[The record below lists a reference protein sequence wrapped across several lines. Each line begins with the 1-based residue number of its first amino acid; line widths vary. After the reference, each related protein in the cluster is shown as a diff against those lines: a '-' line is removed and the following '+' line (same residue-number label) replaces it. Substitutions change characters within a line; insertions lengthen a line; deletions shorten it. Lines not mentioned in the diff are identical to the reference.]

1 MSKNNEELIVQE
13 DIGLATRDRTVRHI
27 GESLKQSLKRKY
39 GIKGNEVADNLLRIA
54 GMHPD
59 FFDALNMDS
68 RIVEERLNDASIDSN
83 SNKSEKTISG
93 IEQETS
99 APKNKALGHDYL
111 YREIKYL
118 YGHDEAQRL
127 TGEMYDYSLGISD
140 STKLRIP
147 YSYYAHTPVIARIGG
162 EVQVITLKKM
172 FEMLKHASVSAYDAD
187 VIDCSSLEEK
197 INFDS
202 VYSVSGKQKM
212 KQYREKNSKI
222 NILPSKKVSIEVWD
236 NSNGW
241 VDVSRIVRHKN
252 DCGYTL
258 YQTKDGDFAFVT
270 NNHPVYM
277 ADGTEKCAEKLS
289 IGDTVLKEDSIPS
302 IKEDFVVDEN
312 LAYFTGFLLGDGNID
327 NGEVD
332 YSKKYGK
339 FKNGIVFERGGKTI
353 SIYQKD
359 IHNSHIKKIIEKVFD
374 SPNFWSYDEKSD
386 RQLGFSSRDYR
397 LLSSMYFGFNGKE
410 NSFTKHLPENI
421 MSWNRD
427 AKVAFIC
434 GLIDSDGTVFDT
446 GRVDIRMMSYA
457 SIVSLYDVL
466 RTIPGVVGLRKR
478 LCGDSINNI
487 IYGIQFRIAGNDSFK
502 RYSKKMTSV
511 NTDTYS
517 EEYDHRERGSVVS
530 KIFRFNGDDVKDT
543 RFLKEELEYVYDI
556 TTSTGRFYANGMVQH
571 NCFAIDASRLI
582 TEGRPFGQL
591 PSLPVQNLR
600 GYISCLTETIHQMSC
615 HLAGAIAVGS
625 FFLDVANVCMYKHKY
640 TMKHLKRRKIRKE
653 IQNSFQHF
661 VHSVNMLSRNSVE
674 SPFTNVSICDKTKLK
689 NMVKEMEFMFNID
702 NLPTGFIKKMFMKH
716 NKEYFYNYLVDY
728 IYELQNIYLDF
739 FDKGAPSLNGAP
751 YRFPVT
757 TLCLSK
763 HKNKYGEWEITE
775 EDTLDDF
782 CNREIYRYNVFASEG
797 SKLASCCFDENQKV
811 LFRSSNG
818 GVKLCS
824 FKEYFSIP
832 RKDADNPKVFHNGF
846 WVPFKRVTV
855 PYSEKYLK
863 IKTANKKEIIVT
875 KDHLHPT
882 LNGDVS
888 SDKLAVGDYLM
899 FNCRAVEAVPE
910 KDKNLTYEQGYLIGA
925 FIGDGS
931 FGSKKNSL
939 GHPYQTC
946 FSLNEDCYEEIK
958 KNIDIAAKQLGL
970 DFELKLSTPIGKLF
984 PCTISGVSKF
994 IMEWVDKNHA
1004 DNISINM
1011 DVITQ
1016 SVAFRKGIIDGWYAT
1031 DGGSSNRIYTVC
1043 KSLIEQM
1050 EAICTSIG
1058 LITIVDECDRTGKI
1072 EIKGKEYNRNYP
1084 TQCIRFYDSKNKHS
1098 MKDVYVWKNNS
1109 IYFAI
1114 ESIEEIDG
1122 SNVAYCVE
1130 ITGEGHEPYFT
1141 LPNGIITHNCRLIN
1155 DIELMENY
1163 AAQSNSFGAGGSI
1176 SLGSH
1181 RVVTVNLPRIALE
1194 AKSFDDFFTILDGRI
1209 KDAAKI
1215 LKAHKA
1221 LIKRLTDAGL
1231 QPFISNGWI
1240 KLDRMFSTFG
1250 IIGTYETASA
1260 IEKRFGND
1268 GKIDIQGVML
1278 KFFNEKVMEY
1288 SKEFGIA
1295 GNIEQIPG
1303 ESFAVRLRDADELI
1317 FGKEKMDEFY
1327 PEPLYS
1333 NQPIPLWHEAD
1344 IWERLSEDG
1353 KYNSLITG
1361 GGIVHATIGE
1371 KVTKK
1376 QAKSIIRYS
1385 VKTGCEHFA
1394 LNSIYSKCKNGHM
1407 TFGKSNKCPS
1417 CGEDIEDWFTRV
1429 VGFFVP
1435 VSAMNKTRR
1444 TWEFPRRKITSISE

>member
-1 MSKNNEELIVQE
+1 MSENNEELIVQE

-27 GESLKQSLKRKY
+27 GKSLKQSLKRKY

-99 APKNKALGHDYL
+99 APKNKAVGHDYL

-147 YSYYAHTPVIARIGG
+147 Y
-162 EVQVITLKKM
+162 
-172 FEMLKHASVSAYDAD
+172 
-187 VIDCSSLEEK
+187 
-197 INFDS
+197 
-202 VYSVSGKQKM
+202 
-212 KQYREKNSKI
+212 
-222 NILPSKKVSIEVWD
+222 
-236 NSNGW
+236 
-241 VDVSRIVRHKN
+241 
-252 DCGYTL
+252 
-258 YQTKDGDFAFVT
+258 
-270 NNHPVYM
+270 
-277 ADGTEKCAEKLS
+277 
-289 IGDTVLKEDSIPS
+289 
-302 IKEDFVVDEN
+302 
-312 LAYFTGFLLGDGNID
+312 
-327 NGEVD
+327 
-332 YSKKYGK
+332 
-339 FKNGIVFERGGKTI
+339 
-353 SIYQKD
+353 
-359 IHNSHIKKIIEKVFD
+359 
-374 SPNFWSYDEKSD
+374 
-386 RQLGFSSRDYR
+386 
-397 LLSSMYFGFNGKE
+397 
-410 NSFTKHLPENI
+410 
-421 MSWNRD
+421 
-427 AKVAFIC
+427 
-434 GLIDSDGTVFDT
+434 
-446 GRVDIRMMSYA
+446 
-457 SIVSLYDVL
+457 
-466 RTIPGVVGLRKR
+466 
-478 LCGDSINNI
+478 
-487 IYGIQFRIAGNDSFK
+487 
-502 RYSKKMTSV
+502 
-511 NTDTYS
+511 
-517 EEYDHRERGSVVS
+517 
-530 KIFRFNGDDVKDT
+530 
-543 RFLKEELEYVYDI
+543 
-556 TTSTGRFYANGMVQH
+556 
-571 NCFAIDASRLI
+571 CFAIDASRLI
-582 TEGRPFGQL
+582 IEGRPFGQL

-689 NMVKEMEFMFNID
+689 NMVKEMEFMYNVD

-716 NKEYFYNYLVDY
+716 NKEYFYNYIVDY

-763 HKNKYGEWEITE
+763 HKNKDGEWEITE
-775 EDTLDDF
+775 EKSLDDF
-782 CNREIYRYNVFASEG
+782 CSREIYRYNVFASEG
-797 SKLASCCFDENQKV
+797 SKLASC
-811 LFRSSNG
+811 
-818 GVKLCS
+818 
-824 FKEYFSIP
+824 
-832 RKDADNPKVFHNGF
+832 
-846 WVPFKRVTV
+846 
-855 PYSEKYLK
+855 
-863 IKTANKKEIIVT
+863 
-875 KDHLHPT
+875 
-882 LNGDVS
+882 
-888 SDKLAVGDYLM
+888 
-899 FNCRAVEAVPE
+899 
-910 KDKNLTYEQGYLIGA
+910 
-925 FIGDGS
+925 
-931 FGSKKNSL
+931 
-939 GHPYQTC
+939 
-946 FSLNEDCYEEIK
+946 
-958 KNIDIAAKQLGL
+958 
-970 DFELKLSTPIGKLF
+970 
-984 PCTISGVSKF
+984 
-994 IMEWVDKNHA
+994 
-1004 DNISINM
+1004 
-1011 DVITQ
+1011 
-1016 SVAFRKGIIDGWYAT
+1016 
-1031 DGGSSNRIYTVC
+1031 
-1043 KSLIEQM
+1043 
-1050 EAICTSIG
+1050 
-1058 LITIVDECDRTGKI
+1058 
-1072 EIKGKEYNRNYP
+1072 
-1084 TQCIRFYDSKNKHS
+1084 
-1098 MKDVYVWKNNS
+1098 
-1109 IYFAI
+1109 
-1114 ESIEEIDG
+1114 
-1122 SNVAYCVE
+1122 
-1130 ITGEGHEPYFT
+1130 
-1141 LPNGIITHNCRLIN
+1141 CRLIN

-1260 IEKRFGND
+1260 IEKRFGNE
-1268 GKIDIQGVML
+1268 GKIDIQGVVL

-1444 TWEFPRRKITSISE
+1444 TWEFPRRKITSISEQ

>member
-1 MSKNNEELIVQE
+1 MSENNEELIVQE

-27 GESLKQSLKRKY
+27 GKSLRQSLRRKY

-68 RIVEERLNDASIDSN
+68 RIIEERLNDASIDSN

-99 APKNKALGHDYL
+99 APKNKAVGHDYL

-147 YSYYAHTPVIARIGG
+147 Y
-162 EVQVITLKKM
+162 
-172 FEMLKHASVSAYDAD
+172 
-187 VIDCSSLEEK
+187 
-197 INFDS
+197 
-202 VYSVSGKQKM
+202 
-212 KQYREKNSKI
+212 
-222 NILPSKKVSIEVWD
+222 
-236 NSNGW
+236 
-241 VDVSRIVRHKN
+241 
-252 DCGYTL
+252 
-258 YQTKDGDFAFVT
+258 
-270 NNHPVYM
+270 
-277 ADGTEKCAEKLS
+277 
-289 IGDTVLKEDSIPS
+289 
-302 IKEDFVVDEN
+302 
-312 LAYFTGFLLGDGNID
+312 
-327 NGEVD
+327 
-332 YSKKYGK
+332 
-339 FKNGIVFERGGKTI
+339 
-353 SIYQKD
+353 
-359 IHNSHIKKIIEKVFD
+359 
-374 SPNFWSYDEKSD
+374 
-386 RQLGFSSRDYR
+386 
-397 LLSSMYFGFNGKE
+397 
-410 NSFTKHLPENI
+410 
-421 MSWNRD
+421 
-427 AKVAFIC
+427 
-434 GLIDSDGTVFDT
+434 
-446 GRVDIRMMSYA
+446 
-457 SIVSLYDVL
+457 
-466 RTIPGVVGLRKR
+466 
-478 LCGDSINNI
+478 
-487 IYGIQFRIAGNDSFK
+487 
-502 RYSKKMTSV
+502 
-511 NTDTYS
+511 
-517 EEYDHRERGSVVS
+517 
-530 KIFRFNGDDVKDT
+530 
-543 RFLKEELEYVYDI
+543 
-556 TTSTGRFYANGMVQH
+556 
-571 NCFAIDASRLI
+571 CFAIDASRLI

-625 FFLDVANVCMYKHKY
+625 FFLDVANMCMYKHKY
-640 TMKHLKRRKIRKE
+640 TMKHLKRRKVRKE

-702 NLPTGFIKKMFMKH
+702 KLPCGFLKKMFMRH
-716 NKEYFYNYLVDY
+716 NKEYFYKYLVDY

-763 HKNKYGEWEITE
+763 HKNKDGEWEITE
-775 EDTLDDF
+775 EKSLDDF
-782 CNREIYRYNVFASEG
+782 CSREIYRYNVFASEG
-797 SKLASCCFDENQKV
+797 SKVASC
-811 LFRSSNG
+811 
-818 GVKLCS
+818 
-824 FKEYFSIP
+824 
-832 RKDADNPKVFHNGF
+832 
-846 WVPFKRVTV
+846 
-855 PYSEKYLK
+855 
-863 IKTANKKEIIVT
+863 
-875 KDHLHPT
+875 
-882 LNGDVS
+882 
-888 SDKLAVGDYLM
+888 
-899 FNCRAVEAVPE
+899 
-910 KDKNLTYEQGYLIGA
+910 
-925 FIGDGS
+925 
-931 FGSKKNSL
+931 
-939 GHPYQTC
+939 
-946 FSLNEDCYEEIK
+946 
-958 KNIDIAAKQLGL
+958 
-970 DFELKLSTPIGKLF
+970 
-984 PCTISGVSKF
+984 
-994 IMEWVDKNHA
+994 
-1004 DNISINM
+1004 
-1011 DVITQ
+1011 
-1016 SVAFRKGIIDGWYAT
+1016 
-1031 DGGSSNRIYTVC
+1031 
-1043 KSLIEQM
+1043 
-1050 EAICTSIG
+1050 
-1058 LITIVDECDRTGKI
+1058 
-1072 EIKGKEYNRNYP
+1072 
-1084 TQCIRFYDSKNKHS
+1084 
-1098 MKDVYVWKNNS
+1098 
-1109 IYFAI
+1109 
-1114 ESIEEIDG
+1114 
-1122 SNVAYCVE
+1122 
-1130 ITGEGHEPYFT
+1130 
-1141 LPNGIITHNCRLIN
+1141 CRLIN
-1155 DIELMENY
+1155 DVELMENY

-1268 GKIDIQGVML
+1268 GKIDIQGMML
-1278 KFFNEKVMEY
+1278 KFFNKRVMEY

-1317 FGKEKMDEFY
+1317 FGKEKMNEFY

>member
-1 MSKNNEELIVQE
+1 MSENNEELIVQE

-27 GESLKQSLKRKY
+27 GKSLKQSLKRKY

-99 APKNKALGHDYL
+99 APKNKAVGHDYL

-140 STKLRIP
+140 STKLRLP
-147 YSYYAHTPVIARIGG
+147 YSYYAHTPVIVRING
-162 EVQVITLKKM
+162 EVSVVSLKKLFDM
-172 FEMLKHASVSAYDAD
+172 FKHHSEIVCNAD
-187 VIDCSSLEEK
+187 VINCSNIKNK
-197 INFDS
+197 ICFDS
-202 VYSVSGKQKM
+202 IYSISGKTKL
-212 KQYREKNSKI
+212 KQYKEKNSKI
-222 NILPSKKVSIEVWD
+222 NNAPCVMVSIEVWD
-236 NSNGW
+236 ASNGW
-241 VDVSRIVRHKN
+241 VNVSRIVRHKN
-252 DCGYTL
+252 DCGYTI

-270 NNHPVYM
+270 DNHPIYM
-277 ADGTEKCAEKLS
+277 EDGSEKNAGELV
-289 IGDTVLKEDSIPS
+289 IGDKIMKEDNLPDV
-302 IKEDFVVDEN
+302 KENFIVGED
-312 LAYFTGFLLGDGNID
+312 LAYFTGFLVGDGNID
-327 NGEVD
+327 NGDID

-339 FKNGIVFERGGKTI
+339 FKTGIVFERGGKTI
-353 SIYQKD
+353 SVYQKD
-359 IHNSHIKKIIEKVFD
+359 INNSHIKKVIDRVF
-374 SPNFWSYDEKSD
+374 NGVNYWSYNEKSD
-386 RQLGFSSRDYR
+386 RQIGFSSRDYR
-397 LLSSMYFGFNGKE
+397 LLSSMEFGFDGKE

-421 MSWNRD
+421 MSWD
-427 AKVAFIC
+427 TASKIAFIC
-434 GLIDSDGTVFDT
+434 GLIDSDGTVFES

-457 SIVSLYDVL
+457 SIVAVYDVL

-478 LCGDSINNI
+478 ICGDNIDNI
-487 IYGIQFRIAGNDSFK
+487 IFGVQFRVVGNNDFK
-502 RYSKKMTSV
+502 RLSEKMKDV
-511 NTDTYS
+511 NIESYNESHDTVV
-517 EEYDHRERGSVVS
+517 RGLEIN
-530 KIFRFNGDDVKDT
+530 KIIRFDSHDISDT
-543 RFLKEELEYVYDI
+543 RFLKNELDYVYDI
-556 TTSTGRFYANGMVQH
+556 TTDTGRFYANGMVQH

-689 NMVKEMEFMFNID
+689 NMVKEMEFMFNVD
-702 NLPTGFIKKMFMKH
+702 NLPTGFIKKMFMRH

-763 HKNKYGEWEITE
+763 HKNKDGEWEITE
-775 EDTLDDF
+775 EKTLDDF
-782 CNREIYRYNVFASEG
+782 CSREIYRYNVFASEG
-797 SKLASCCFDENQKV
+797 SRVASC
-811 LFRSSNG
+811 
-818 GVKLCS
+818 
-824 FKEYFSIP
+824 
-832 RKDADNPKVFHNGF
+832 
-846 WVPFKRVTV
+846 
-855 PYSEKYLK
+855 
-863 IKTANKKEIIVT
+863 
-875 KDHLHPT
+875 
-882 LNGDVS
+882 
-888 SDKLAVGDYLM
+888 
-899 FNCRAVEAVPE
+899 
-910 KDKNLTYEQGYLIGA
+910 
-925 FIGDGS
+925 
-931 FGSKKNSL
+931 
-939 GHPYQTC
+939 
-946 FSLNEDCYEEIK
+946 
-958 KNIDIAAKQLGL
+958 
-970 DFELKLSTPIGKLF
+970 
-984 PCTISGVSKF
+984 
-994 IMEWVDKNHA
+994 
-1004 DNISINM
+1004 
-1011 DVITQ
+1011 
-1016 SVAFRKGIIDGWYAT
+1016 
-1031 DGGSSNRIYTVC
+1031 
-1043 KSLIEQM
+1043 
-1050 EAICTSIG
+1050 
-1058 LITIVDECDRTGKI
+1058 
-1072 EIKGKEYNRNYP
+1072 
-1084 TQCIRFYDSKNKHS
+1084 
-1098 MKDVYVWKNNS
+1098 
-1109 IYFAI
+1109 
-1114 ESIEEIDG
+1114 
-1122 SNVAYCVE
+1122 
-1130 ITGEGHEPYFT
+1130 
-1141 LPNGIITHNCRLIN
+1141 CRLIN
-1155 DIELMENY
+1155 DVELMENY

-1260 IEKRFGND
+1260 IEKKFGNA
-1268 GKIDIQGVML
+1268 GEIDIQGVVL
-1278 KFFNEKVMEY
+1278 KFFNERVMEY

-1417 CGEDIEDWFTRV
+1417 CGENIEDWFTRV